1 MVGCT
6 ALWGWC
12 YLVTCV
18 FLTVVRNK
26 GCGGIVQT
34 HFIFSEFNGRQ
45 GEVFFSLLSRWE
57 TCLLDL
63 LLQFFTLCSNQF
75 SWPFVTCQVVFVESA
90 PPFFLQHHRMN
101 FIVFCQKIPP
111 SPQISVILKDLK
123 ESKELK
129 ELKELKFLKESKD
142 LKELK
147 ESKEENEPKKES
159 G

>member
-45 GEVFFSLLSRWE
+45 GEGFFSLLSRWE
-57 TCLLDL
+57 TCLVDL

-90 PPFFLQHHRMN
+90 PPFFTTPPHEFHCFYR
-101 FIVFCQKIPP
+101 VVRKKINRVLCVCLSVWAHTPI
-111 SPQISVILKDLK
+111 QIW
-123 ESKELK
+123 
-129 ELKELKFLKESKD
+129 
-142 LKELK
+142 
-147 ESKEENEPKKES
+147 
-159 G
+159 

>member
-45 GEVFFSLLSRWE
+45 GEGFFLSYLDEKLVWWIFFYNSLPFVVINSVDHLWHVKLF
-57 TCLLDL
+57 LLNL
-63 LLQFFTLCSNQF
+63 PPLFFTTPAHEFHCFYRVVRKKINRVLCVCLSV
-75 SWPFVTCQVVFVESA
+75 WAHTP
-90 PPFFLQHHRMN
+90 
-101 FIVFCQKIPP
+101 I
-111 SPQISVILKDLK
+111 QIW
-123 ESKELK
+123 
-129 ELKELKFLKESKD
+129 
-142 LKELK
+142 
-147 ESKEENEPKKES
+147 
-159 G
+159 